1 MSNGEMG
8 LGLTNE
14 LRRLP
19 RIEKVLMILRMKHLT
34 NKDTKS
40 FFSSQIYIIV
50 FDVNKVIIETVLKC
64 PDSYIYMDRF

>member
-34 NKDTKS
+34 NKKS
-40 FFSSQIYIIV
+40 FFSSQIFIIV
-50 FDVNKVIIETVLKC
+50 FDVNKVIIETVLKG
-64 PDSYIYMDRF
+64 PDSNIYG